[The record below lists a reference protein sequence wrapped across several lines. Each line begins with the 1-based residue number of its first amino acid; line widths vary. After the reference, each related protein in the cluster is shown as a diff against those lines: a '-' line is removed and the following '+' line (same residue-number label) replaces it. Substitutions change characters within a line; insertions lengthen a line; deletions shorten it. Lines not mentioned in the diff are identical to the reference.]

1 MVGDMSHFSS
11 LDGWEMV
18 GLLGAAIYCTTY
30 MLIAFDIL
38 TSKTTCY
45 YALQFS
51 AASFVALSLTVHFNV
66 AALTIQ
72 LFFMIVSIIGFAN
85 HWKGQTVTPEENRE
99 AV

>member
-1 MVGDMSHFSS
+1 MSNFSS
-11 LDGWEMV
+11 LDSWEMV

-51 AASFVALSLTVHFNV
+51 AASFVALSLIEHFNV
-66 AALTIQ
+66 AALTVQ
-72 LFFMIVSIIGFAN
+72 LFFIVVSVFGFAN
-85 HWKGQTVTPEENRE
+85 HMKGRTVSPAKDKE
-99 AV
+99 VV

>member
-1 MVGDMSHFSS
+1 MSHFSS

-38 TSKTTCY
+38 TSKATCY

-72 LFFMIVSIIGFAN
+72 VFFLVVSIIGFAN
-85 HWKGQTVTPEENRE
+85 HMKGQSASSAKNSK